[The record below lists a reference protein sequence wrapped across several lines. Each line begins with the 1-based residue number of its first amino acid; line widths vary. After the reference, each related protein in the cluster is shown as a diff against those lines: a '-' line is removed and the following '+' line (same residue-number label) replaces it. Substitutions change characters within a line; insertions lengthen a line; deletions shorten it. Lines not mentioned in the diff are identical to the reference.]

1 MKPSDALFSVDLRAV
16 QRQAPRNS
24 LTLAQSVTD
33 QLRLEIMQGRMQPN
47 EKLHEVALSEMLGV
61 SRTPVRA
68 ALHLLASEGLLDYA
82 PHRGYTVRSLTPDS
96 LIAVFDLRG
105 VLEGLAARLAAQ
117 RGMSREDVAEFRG
130 GLGRADALLDC
141 GYLRPIDREIFSEIN
156 AQLHEIILRAA
167 NDVMLND
174 MIRVCRNI
182 PLSSDRNVLWHDY
195 AWIRRSHD
203 DHYRILEAIEAREDF
218 RAEQLMRE
226 HVHAVKLQMKKH
238 LEQMRSTSTGETE

>member
-1 MKPSDALFSVDLRAV
+1 
-16 QRQAPRNS
+16 

-33 QLRLEIMQGRMQPN
+33 QLRLEIMQGRIEPN

-117 RGMSREDVAEFRG
+117 RGMSSENIAEFRQ
-130 GLGRADALLDC
+130 GLGRAEALLEA
-141 GYLRPIDREIFSEIN
+141 GYLRSGDREIFSEIN
-156 AQLHEIILRAA
+156 AQLHAVILRAA

-238 LEQMRSTSTGETE
+238 LEQTRAASPGISAR